1 EFMRGVQQEQTL
13 PAGVLMP
20 KQESPVLP
28 EVQR

>member
-1 EFMRGVQQEQTL
+1 GVQQEQTL

-28 EVQR
+28 EIKR